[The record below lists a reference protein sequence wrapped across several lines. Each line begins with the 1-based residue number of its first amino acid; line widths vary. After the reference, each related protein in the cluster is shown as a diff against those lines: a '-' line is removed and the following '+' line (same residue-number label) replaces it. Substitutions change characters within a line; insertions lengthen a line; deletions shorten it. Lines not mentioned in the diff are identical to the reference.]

1 MDLSSVF
8 SEIKQLL
15 SISDEN
21 FELEQCLNH
30 YCDMEPEENKLEI
43 IGDILN
49 FVNKFSLFQDNKLF
63 MNSLYRCIT
72 NTLEIK
78 PENIY
83 DYEELLL
90 KNTLIY
96 FTQQYIDYSN
106 LTQKDQVLNF
116 LTDSLEK
123 LETQPLITNLG
134 LLIKPMYQDQSYIS
148 NLNAI
153 QEVEVRYQMIN
164 GDETK
169 IKSEIDEWLKTQKIN
184 LDNQEDLIDK
194 LKEELDKLF
203 SKYNLSKDSEKVKKI
218 NLEAIEML
226 NMKLTMVSLMEQI
239 PDDSFEPI
247 PIK

>member
-1 MDLSSVF
+1 VDLSSVF